1 MIQFG
6 VASTC
11 LDQPDSIRYC
21 VEWAIGR
28 GFSGVEFNAP
38 EMYLAEQSMV
48 DLKWALDMSVEHN
61 LRYTYHFPPS
71 ALPGSFVAATRERE
85 LEEFSKEIYV
95 AGELGVEVAIVHPGR
110 LHVPGVDQGD
120 ESEDDRLVAISYFV
134 DWAKDAAKEAESAGV
149 VIGFENMHY
158 NPGWVIRSH
167 HELSDVIDEIDHESV
182 GITLDVGHAW
192 GSGGIDAGI
201 EMFGERIKHVQ
212 VHDARG
218 PEGAGNVRDQHLE
231 IGTGLVKWDSV
242 GELVG
247 GREFLV
253 VLETSGRD
261 PDREGMALRSR
272 DLLQKQWNS

>member
-11 LDQPDSIRYC
+11 LDQPDSIRYS
-21 VEWAIGR
+21 VEWAIEH
-28 GFSGVEFNAP
+28 GFSGIEFNAP
-38 EMYLAEQSMV
+38 EMYLSEQSVV
-48 DLKWALDMSVEHN
+48 DIKWALGMSVEHN
-61 LRYTYHFPPS
+61 LRYTHHFPPS
-71 ALPGSFVAATRERE
+71 ALPSSHRAATRAHD
-85 LEEFSKEIYV
+85 LEEFSKEVYV
-95 AGELGVEVAIVHPGR
+95 AGELGVEVIVVHPGR
-110 LHVPGVDQGD
+110 LHMPGVEWGE
-120 ESEDDRLVAISYFV
+120 ESEDDRQMGISYFV
-134 DWAKDAAKEAESAGV
+134 DWAKEAAEKAESAGV

-167 HELSDVIDEIDHESV
+167 QELVDVVDEIDHGSV

-201 EMFGERIKHVQ
+201 KIFDDLIKHVQ

-231 IGTGLVKWDSV
+231 IGTGLVKWNSV
-242 GELVG
+242 GEFVRG
-247 GREFLV
+247 NEFIV
-253 VLETSGRD
+253 VVETSGRD
-261 PDREGMALRSR
+261 SDREGMALRSR